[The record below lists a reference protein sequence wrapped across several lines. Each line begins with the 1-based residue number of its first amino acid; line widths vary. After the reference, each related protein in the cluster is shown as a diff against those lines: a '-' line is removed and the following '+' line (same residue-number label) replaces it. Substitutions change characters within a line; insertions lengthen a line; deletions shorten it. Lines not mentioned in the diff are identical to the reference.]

1 MEFIEELMGI
11 SPDGGSGSA
20 ELLIVTALALLAVTS
35 ALRHRLT
42 RSLW

>member
-20 ELLIVTALALLAVTS
+20 ELLIVSALALLAVTS
-35 ALRHRLT
+35 ALWRCLT
-42 RSLW
+42 RSFW